1 MKKFLFLL
9 LGFFTL
15 NAMASND
22 QPVSFNN
29 LPQKAQQFI
38 NQHFS
43 GVGFLSAKLDDGQY
57 EVRLKNGT
65 EIEFTA
71 QGEWKEVDC
80 HTTAVPAAIVPAN
93 ITKYV
98 KAQFPNNI
106 IVKIS
111 KKYNGYEI
119 ELNSDIEL
127 KFDAKGNFL
136 YAD

>member
-1 MKKFLFLL
+1 
-9 LGFFTL
+9 
-15 NAMASND
+15 
-22 QPVSFNN
+22 
-29 LPQKAQQFI
+29 
-38 NQHFS
+38 
-43 GVGFLSAKLDDGQY
+43 
-57 EVRLKNGT
+57 
-65 EIEFTA
+65 
-71 QGEWKEVDC
+71 
-80 HTTAVPAAIVPAN
+80 VPAN

>member
-1 MKKFLFLL
+1 MKKFLLLL

-29 LPQKAQQFI
+29 LPQKSQQFI

-43 GVGFLSAKLDDGQY
+43 SVGFLSAKLDDGQY

-93 ITKYV
+93 ITIYV